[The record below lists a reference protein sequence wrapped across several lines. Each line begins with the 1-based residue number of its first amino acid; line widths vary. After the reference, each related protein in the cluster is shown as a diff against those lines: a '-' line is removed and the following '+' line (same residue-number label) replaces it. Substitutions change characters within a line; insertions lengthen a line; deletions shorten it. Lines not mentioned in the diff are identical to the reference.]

1 MEEVRKKI
9 KNLLQF
15 VFSRLVVTMLLLL
28 LQVVWMFVL
37 FNELTAYAS
46 WINFLCLAISIVM
59 CAALI
64 RKDSTVPEFKISWMA
79 LFMLMPVQ
87 GGLLYLMWGD
97 HRPAYRLRR
106 KLEKANKRISPLR
119 TDAPGP
125 YAALDAVDAE
135 FGE

>member
-37 FNELTAYAS
+37 FHELTAYAD
-46 WINFLCLAISIVM
+46 WINFICLFISIVM

-64 RKDSTVPEFKISWMA
+64 R
-79 LFMLMPVQ
+79 
-87 GGLLYLMWGD
+87 
-97 HRPAYRLRR
+97 
-106 KLEKANKRISPLR
+106 
-119 TDAPGP
+119 
-125 YAALDAVDAE
+125 
-135 FGE
+135 

>member
-37 FNELTAYAS
+37 FHELTAYAD
-46 WINFLCLAISIVM
+46 WINFICLFISIIM

-64 RKDSTVPEFKISWMA
+64 RQDSTVPEFKISWMA
-79 LFMLMPVQ
+79 LFMIMPVQ

-106 KLEKANKRISPLR
+106 KLE
-119 TDAPGP
+119 
-125 YAALDAVDAE
+125 AVGLE
-135 FGE
+135 HFITTKKGIGYMVP

>member
-28 LQVVWMFVL
+28 LQVIWMFVL
-37 FNELTAYAS
+37 FNELTVYAS
-46 WINFLCLAISIVM
+46 WINFICLAISIIM

-106 KLEKANKRISPLR
+106 KLEGRAGYRPIETVYGLGYVGEKR
-119 TDAPGP
+119 
-125 YAALDAVDAE
+125 V
-135 FGE
+135 